1 MEYQNISML
10 NSGPQ
15 MRARS
20 IKVVQVYKCIIVCIE
35 KVVLL
40 GGALII
46 SIRPVQDV
54 IYEVSRMSRVCS
66 CRISARRL
74 VIIRVPR
81 GHLLVPLE
89 QLRHVLFRLQMTIEV

>member
-46 SIRPVQDV
+46 IRPIQDV

-66 CRISARRL
+66 CRISARCL